1 MLRRLLVINVKHFSS
16 MSNAGALKNS
26 GNSKS
31 IKSEKEEIQI
41 PGSIQAIRDGVVK
54 ISVQAK
60 PNAKTSAITET
71 NNEYIGVAIAAPPR
85 DGEANEELISFM
97 SQVLN
102 IKKQHIQLDKGSKSR
117 LKTLLVDSLTAE
129 EVYNKI
135 TESSK

>member
-1 MLRRLLVINVKHFSS
+1 M
-16 MSNAGALKNS
+16 
-26 GNSKS
+26 
-31 IKSEKEEIQI
+31 
-41 PGSIQAIRDGVVK
+41 
-54 ISVQAK
+54 
-60 PNAKTSAITET
+60 ET